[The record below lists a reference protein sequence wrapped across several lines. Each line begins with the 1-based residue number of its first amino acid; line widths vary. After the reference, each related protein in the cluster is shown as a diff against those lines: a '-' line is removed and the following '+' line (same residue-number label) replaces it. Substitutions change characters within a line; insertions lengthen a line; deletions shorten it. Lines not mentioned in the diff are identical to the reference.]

1 MNEVK
6 RARQQLDERNGLAKP
21 PRKKKPRPDK
31 PKKGTAKNTVPPR
44 AGSTAKESGKP
55 KPGNASAGMRQRT
68 QASGPARV
76 PESARTSTRQ
86 QSSAGRRSSTQ
97 TQPQMRRQTKPA
109 GQPLNERERLQRS
122 VTAGHRRRR
131 KKRYTLYYIILFLF
145 VVIAGIVLSLT
156 VFFNIDTITVEG
168 SGRYSADEII
178 AASGL
183 HTGDNLFRINTG
195 RAEEQIVDALVFV
208 DHAQISRSFP
218 NSIVITVTDAQPV
231 MSFSNGGLYSTV
243 SEAGRILETGLAQ
256 PAENTFVVNGVE
268 IPENTVGTFLSAG
281 SGEGMDILNEINAAA
296 ENIGLDNITRV
307 DINSVVDIRVF
318 LDNRFRVDL
327 GNISDLEYKLTFAKE
342 LAETRLGESE
352 TGIIDVQKTGTAYFR
367 PASSLED
374 ESVSS
379 DSQTQ
384 GGEQAASSE
393 EQSPSSEET
402 SSSVEE
408 STTESQTV
416 DSAA

>member
-1 MNEVK
+1 M
-6 RARQQLDERNGLAKP
+6 
-21 PRKKKPRPDK
+21 
-31 PKKGTAKNTVPPR
+31 
-44 AGSTAKESGKP
+44 
-55 KPGNASAGMRQRT
+55 
-68 QASGPARV
+68 
-76 PESARTSTRQ
+76 
-86 QSSAGRRSSTQ
+86 
-97 TQPQMRRQTKPA
+97 
-109 GQPLNERERLQRS
+109 
-122 VTAGHRRRR
+122 
-131 KKRYTLYYIILFLF
+131 
-145 VVIAGIVLSLT
+145 
-156 VFFNIDTITVEG
+156 
-168 SGRYSADEII
+168 
-178 AASGL
+178 
-183 HTGDNLFRINTG
+183 
-195 RAEEQIVDALVFV
+195 
-208 DHAQISRSFP
+208 
-218 NSIVITVTDAQPV
+218 
-231 MSFSNGGLYSTV
+231 
-243 SEAGRILETGLAQ
+243 
-256 PAENTFVVNGVE
+256 
-268 IPENTVGTFLSAG
+268 
-281 SGEGMDILNEINAAA
+281 
-296 ENIGLDNITRV
+296 
-307 DINSVVDIRVF
+307 VDIRVF